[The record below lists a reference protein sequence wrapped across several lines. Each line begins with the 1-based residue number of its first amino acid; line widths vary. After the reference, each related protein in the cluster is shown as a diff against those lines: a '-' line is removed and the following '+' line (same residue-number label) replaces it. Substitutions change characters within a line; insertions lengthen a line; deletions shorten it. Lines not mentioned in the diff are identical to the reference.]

1 MCKTTTMI
9 KRAYLGNNLKKEK
22 LKDVIPNIPT
32 HNRLYNQLLHTAT
45 FQVTISKTSFKK
57 INNGQLIM
65 KLKHIV

>member
-1 MCKTTTMI
+1 MI